1 MKLKNDKLIKEWE
14 QLRLVAYK
22 PTPNDRW
29 TIGWGHA
36 GPNVRPGDT
45 ISVEQ
50 AQVLFDS
57 DVKWAVDAVNRYVK
71 VRLNQNQFDALVSF
85 TFNVGEG
92 AFKNST
98 LLRKL
103 NKGDYQGAAEQFPRW
118 NKQKGKVLK
127 GLTRRRAHEM
137 ELFLSEM
144 SYETEAS
151 AKPSEVNPLKPL
163 YKSKEMLGSLIL
175 LLTGG
180 SVSIGGVLGEVPES
194 LSGALPWTVVAVG
207 VLFLGNRLWSRMKA
221 DR

>member
-1 MKLKNDKLIKEWE
+1 
-14 QLRLVAYK
+14 
-22 PTPNDRW
+22 
-29 TIGWGHA
+29 
-36 GPNVRPGDT
+36 
-45 ISVEQ
+45 
-50 AQVLFDS
+50 
-57 DVKWAVDAVNRYVK
+57 
-71 VRLNQNQFDALVSF
+71 
-85 TFNVGEG
+85 
-92 AFKNST
+92 
-98 LLRKL
+98 
-103 NKGDYQGAAEQFPRW
+103 
-118 NKQKGKVLK
+118 
-127 GLTRRRAHEM
+127 M